1 MKTFEKAGW
10 GFGSIGTQVVTFSQ
24 SLFLL
29 YFFTVL
35 LGLQPALAGLL
46 IFSGKIF
53 DAVLSPFVGRMSDG
67 TRSRWGR
74 RRPFLLAGAI
84 ISALGIAALF
94 NIRVAQPA
102 ILLLM
107 LLVISVGYSCF
118 NIPYLAMSAEMT
130 ESPTERTSLMA
141 WRVAF
146 VAVGQLLATA
156 LLPLVAKA
164 GGSGP
169 AGYANLGFVAALL
182 ILLTLPVTFLA
193 TSRVPSATASEV
205 SYSLATL
212 WNAVRSNR
220 PFALLI
226 SAKALQLI
234 GLAAT
239 SAAML
244 FFFKNVIGG
253 GESRL
258 ALWGVAVNAVSIL
271 SMSGWPVLGK
281 RYGKVAIYTFSLLG
295 FAVAGFSWLFAN
307 SDTGVVGILVRAV
320 LSGCFVG
327 GLLLM
332 QQSLIPDTMTV
343 DFRRSGARR
352 EGIFAGA
359 YSFVE
364 KGASAIGPLIVGLL
378 FQFMGFNPKAAGA
391 DTDTTAV
398 YVAIGVVTPLLY
410 LLSAWPVGR
419 MRRALDDSAARDVT

>member
-29 YFFTVL
+29 YFFTVT

-46 IFSGKIF
+46 IFCGKVF
-53 DAVLSPFVGRMSDG
+53 DALLSPFVGRLSDA
-67 TRSRWGR
+67 THSRWGR
-74 RRPFLLAGAI
+74 RRPYLLAGALICAAGIAGLFNVSVPAPALLLSGLLI
-84 ISALGIAALF
+84 ISI
-94 NIRVAQPA
+94 
-102 ILLLM
+102 
-107 LLVISVGYSCF
+107 GYSCF

-156 LLPLVAKA
+156 LLPLVVRA
-164 GGSGP
+164 GASGA
-169 AGYANLGFVAALL
+169 AGYANLGFVAGLL
-182 ILLTLPVTFLA
+182 ILATMPVAFFATARAPAAAADAGGYNLA
-193 TSRVPSATASEV
+193 TMWSAI
-205 SYSLATL
+205 
-212 WNAVRSNR
+212 RGNR

-226 SAKALQLI
+226 AAKALQLV

-253 GESRL
+253 GEGRL
-258 ALWGVAVNAVSIL
+258 ALWGVLVNVVSIA
-271 SMSGWPVLGK
+271 SMSVWPLLGR
-281 RYGKVAIYTFSLLG
+281 RYGKVAIYTLTLLG
-295 FAVAGFSWLFAN
+295 FSAVGFSWLFAN
-307 SDTGVVGILVRAV
+307 PGTGVAGIVARAV
-320 LSGCFVG
+320 LSGTFVG

-343 DFRRSGARR
+343 DVRRTGLRR

-364 KGASAIGPLIVGLL
+364 KGAGAVGPLIVGLL
-378 FQFMGFNPKAAGA
+378 FQFMGFDPKAAGA
-391 DTDTTAV
+391 ATDPTAV

-410 LLSAWPVGR
+410 LLSAWPV
-419 MRRALDDSAARDVT
+419 ALIKQSLAGPAAEQKI